1 MTDAHDAHDA
11 HETHAQQQPRSGLTR
26 RDLMAL
32 AGALPLAAG
41 AGSARAQGAAP
52 ARGGVLKVSANGNP
66 SSLDPA
72 TGGAGTDHTFLWTI
86 FDTLVEWDYETL
98 KAKPGMAAF
107 NFPDPRTLVLD
118 IKPGITF
125 HDGTPMDA
133 AAVKFNLDRGRT
145 DARSNIKADLQNVAE
160 VVASGALQV
169 TIKLARPDT
178 ALPAILSDRAGMMVS
193 PKAVQ
198 ALGQEHDRK
207 PVGAGPWKFV
217 SWSANEKVVVTRADK
232 YWRTDRGFVDGIEFS
247 IIPELATGLRAVVA
261 GQNDFAYAV
270 PPRLMPLIDKAK
282 NLTKVTGPTLYCL
295 QLYFNTA
302 KKGLDNLKVRQ
313 AINFALDRPS
323 FVKASLAGVGEPAYM
338 QLPKTHWA
346 YDETLVGLYPHNI
359 DRAKKLLAEAGYPD
373 GLELTVGSYTDQD
386 SVRRSEIVGE
396 QLRKVG
402 IRLKYITGTIPEI
415 SGQFFGNEKKFDM
428 LLSAWTGRP
437 DPSMTYSLM
446 YSKDAYFNAGRT
458 DHGAKLAELLAESR
472 VAERI
477 EGRKLIFWQLQ
488 RLIMEQA
495 LVAPLAFQY
504 ELVAAAQQ
512 VKGYKPNLLG
522 KPKYEFISKA

>member
-1 MTDAHDAHDA
+1 MTDAHDRRDERDA
-11 HETHAQQQPRSGLTR
+11 HQPTTGLTR
-26 RDLMAL
+26 RDLMVL
-32 AGALPLAAG
+32 AGAAAG
-41 AGSARAQGAAP
+41 TVATSSAAWAQGSTP
-52 ARGGVLKVSANGNP
+52 QRGGVLKVSANANP

-72 TGGAGTDHTFLWTI
+72 TGGAGSDHTFLWTI
-86 FDTLVEWDYETL
+86 YDTLVEWDYETL
-98 KAKPGMAAF
+98 KTKPGMAGF

-118 IKPGITF
+118 IKPGIAF

-133 AAVKFNLDRGRT
+133 AAVKFNLDRGRQ
-145 DARSNIKADLQNVAE
+145 DPRSNIKADLQNVAQ
-160 VVASGALQV
+160 VDVSGPLQV

-198 ALGQEHDRK
+198 ALGVEHDRK

-217 SWSANEKVVVTRADK
+217 SWSANEKIVVSRADK
-232 YWRTDRGFVDGIEFS
+232 YWRADRGFVDGIEFS

-261 GQNDFAYAV
+261 GQGDFAYQV

-282 NLTKVTGPTLYCL
+282 NLGKVTGPTLYCL
-295 QLYFNTA
+295 QLYFNLA
-302 KKGLDNLKVRQ
+302 KKPLDNLKVRQ

-338 QLPKTHWA
+338 NLPKTHWA
-346 YDETLVGLYPHNI
+346 YDETLVGLYPHNL
-359 DRAKKLLAEAGYPD
+359 DKARALLAEAGFKD
-373 GLELTVGSYTDQD
+373 GIDLTVGSYTDQD

-402 IRLKYITGTIPEI
+402 IRLKFITGTIPEI

-446 YSKDAYFNAGRT
+446 YSKDAYFNAGRV
-458 DHGAKLAELLAESR
+458 DHGKALTDLLAESR

-488 RLIMEQA
+488 RIVMEQA

-504 ELVAAAQQ
+504 ELVAASQK

-522 KPKYEFISKA
+522 KPKYEFISLQG

>member
-1 MTDAHDAHDA
+1 MTDAHDAHD
-11 HETHAQQQPRSGLTR
+11 TNPPTTGLTR
-26 RDLMAL
+26 RDLMVM
-32 AGALPLAAG
+32 AGAAAG
-41 AGSARAQGAAP
+41 TLATGAAAWAQAAP
-52 ARGGVLKVSANGNP
+52 KRGGVLKVSGNANP

-86 FDTLVEWDYETL
+86 YDTLVEWDYDTL
-98 KAKPGMAAF
+98 KTKPGLAAF

-125 HDGTPMDA
+125 HDGSALDA
-133 AAVKFNLDRGRT
+133 AAVKFNLDRGRQ
-145 DARSNIKADLQNVAE
+145 DARSNIKADLQSVAQ
-160 VVASGALQV
+160 VDVSGPLQV
-169 TIKLARPDT
+169 MVKLLRPDT

-198 ALGQEHDRK
+198 ALGNEHDRK
-207 PVGAGPWKFV
+207 PVGTGPWKFV
-217 SWSANEKVVVTRADK
+217 SWSANEKIVVTRADK
-232 YWRTDRGFVDGIEFS
+232 YWRADRGFVDGIEFS

-261 GQNDFAYAV
+261 GQNDVAYQI

-282 NLTKVTGPTLYCL
+282 NLSKVTGPTLLCL
-295 QLYFNTA
+295 QLYFNLA
-302 KKGLDNLKVRQ
+302 KKPLDNLKVRQ

-338 QLPKTHWA
+338 NLPKSHWA
-346 YDETLVGLYPHNI
+346 YDPTLVDLYPHNL
-359 DRAKKLLAEAGYPD
+359 DKARALLAEAGFKD
-373 GLELTVGSYTDQD
+373 GVDLVVGGYTDQD
-386 SVRRSEIVGE
+386 SVRISEIVGE
-396 QLRKVG
+396 QLRKAG
-402 IRLKYITGTIPEI
+402 IRLKFITGTIPEI

-446 YSKDAYFNAGRT
+446 YSKDAYFNAGRVEVSKELT
-458 DHGAKLAELLAESR
+458 ELLAESR
-472 VAERI
+472 AAERI
-477 EGRKLIFWQLQ
+477 EGRKLIFWRLQ
-488 RLIMEQA
+488 RIVMEQA

-504 ELVAAAQQ
+504 ELVATAQK

-522 KPKYEFISKA
+522 KPKYEFVSLEA

>member
-1 MTDAHDAHDA
+1 MTDAHDERDA
-11 HETHAQQQPRSGLTR
+11 NQPTIGLTR
-26 RDLMAL
+26 RDLMLMAGAA
-32 AGALPLAAG
+32 AGALTTG
-41 AGSARAQGAAP
+41 GSAWAQAAAP
-52 ARGGVLKVSANGNP
+52 QRGGILKVSANANP

-72 TGGAGTDHTFLWTI
+72 TGGAGSDHTFLWTI
-86 FDTLVEWDYETL
+86 YDTLVEWDYETL
-98 KAKPGMAAF
+98 KTKPGLAAF
-107 NFPDPRTLVLD
+107 NFPDPRTMVLEL
-118 IKPGITF
+118 KPGITF
-125 HDGTPMDA
+125 HDGSPLDA

-145 DARSNIKADLQNVAE
+145 DARSNIKADLQNVAQ
-160 VVASGALQV
+160 VDVTGPLQV

-198 ALGQEHDRK
+198 ALGAEHDRK

-232 YWRTDRGFVDGIEFS
+232 YWRADRGFVDGIEFS

-261 GQNDFAYAV
+261 GQGDFAYQV

-282 NLTKVTGPTLYCL
+282 NLQKVTGPTLYCL
-295 QLYFNTA
+295 QLYFNQA
-302 KKGLDNLKVRQ
+302 RKPLDNLKVRQ
-313 AINFALDRPS
+313 AINCALDRPS

-338 QLPKTHWA
+338 NLPKTHWA
-346 YDETLVGLYPHNI
+346 YDETLVGLYPHNLEKA
-359 DRAKKLLAEAGYPD
+359 RALLAEAGFKD
-373 GLELTVGSYTDQD
+373 GIELTVGSYTDQD

-396 QLRKVG
+396 QLRKAG
-402 IRLKYITGTIPEI
+402 IRLKFVTGTIPEI

-446 YSKDAYFNAGRT
+446 YSKDAYFNAGRV
-458 DHGAKLAELLAESR
+458 DHGQKLTDLLAESR

-488 RLIMEQA
+488 RIVMEQA

-504 ELVAAAQQ
+504 ELVAASQK

-522 KPKYEFISKA
+522 KPKYEFISLQG

>member
-1 MTDAHDAHDA
+1 MTDRT
-11 HETHAQQQPRSGLTR
+11 EPTTGLSR
-26 RDLMAL
+26 RALMAL
-32 AGALPLAAG
+32 AGAATLAG
-41 AGSARAQGAAP
+41 TP
-52 ARGGVLKVSANGNP
+52 AFGQATPKRGGILKVSANANP

-72 TGGAGTDHTFLWTI
+72 TGGAGSDHTFLWTMY
-86 FDTLVEWDYETL
+86 DTLVEWDYETL
-98 KAKPGMAAF
+98 KTKPGLAAF
-107 NFPDPRTLVLD
+107 NFPDPRTMVLD
-118 IKPGITF
+118 LKPGITF
-125 HDGTPMDA
+125 HDGSPLDA
-133 AAVKFNLDRGRT
+133 AAVKFNLDRGRQ
-145 DARSNIKADLQNVAE
+145 DARSNIKADLQNVAQ
-160 VVASGALQV
+160 VDVTGPLQV
-169 TIKLARPDT
+169 TVKLARPDT
-178 ALPAILSDRAGMMVS
+178 ALPAILSDRAGMVVS

-198 ALGQEHDRK
+198 ALGAEFDRK
-207 PVGAGPWKFV
+207 PVGTGPWKFV
-217 SWSANEKVVVTRADK
+217 SWSANEKLVVTRADK
-232 YWRTDRGFVDGIEFS
+232 YWRQDRGFVDGIEFS
-247 IIPELATGLRAVVA
+247 LIPELATGLRAVVA
-261 GQNDFAYAV
+261 GQNNFAYQV

-282 NLTKVTGPTLYCL
+282 DLQKVTGPTLYCL
-295 QLYFNTA
+295 QIYFNLA
-302 KKGLDNLKVRQ
+302 KKPLDNLKVRQ

-338 QLPKTHWA
+338 NLPKSHWA
-346 YDETLVGLYPHNI
+346 FDPTLVALYPHNL
-359 DRAKKLLAEAGYPD
+359 DKARDLLAEAGFKD
-373 GLELTVGSYTDQD
+373 GIDLTVGSYTDQD

-446 YSKDAYFNAGRT
+446 YSKDAYFNAGRV
-458 DHGAKLAELLAESR
+458 DHGQKLTELLAESR

-488 RLIMEQA
+488 RIVMEQA

-504 ELVAAAQQ
+504 ELVAAAQA

-522 KPKYEFISKA
+522 KPKYEFISLG

>member
-1 MTDAHDAHDA
+1 MTDADRPASA
-11 HETHAQQQPRSGLTR
+11 PLAWATR

-32 AGALPLAAG
+32 AGASVGALAVAG
-41 AGSARAQGAAP
+41 PAWAQPAP
-52 ARGGVLKVSANGNP
+52 KRGGVLKVSANANP

-72 TGGAGTDHTFLWTI
+72 TGGAGSDHTFLWTI
-86 FDTLVEWDYETL
+86 YDTLVEWDYDTL
-98 KAKPGMAAF
+98 KTKPGLAAF

-118 IKPGITF
+118 LRPGISF
-125 HDGTPMDA
+125 HDGSPLDA
-133 AAVKFNLDRGRT
+133 AAVKFNLDRGRQ
-145 DARSNIKADLQNVAE
+145 DARSNIKADLSS
-160 VVASGALQV
+160 VASVDVSGPLQV
-169 TIKLARPDT
+169 TVKLLRPDT

-198 ALGQEHDRK
+198 ALGKDHDRK
-207 PVGAGPWKFV
+207 PVGAGPWRFV
-217 SWSANEKVVVTRADK
+217 SWADNEKIVVSRADN
-232 YWRTDRGFVDGIEFS
+232 YWRKDRGFVDGIEFS

-261 GQNDFAYAV
+261 GQGDFAYQV

-282 NLTKVTGPTLYCL
+282 DLQKVTGPTLYCL
-295 QLYFNTA
+295 QLYFNLA
-302 KKGLDNLKVRQ
+302 KKPLDNLKVRQ

-338 QLPKTHWA
+338 NLPKSHWA
-346 YDETLVGLYPHNI
+346 YDETLVKLYPHNLEMA
-359 DRAKKLLAEAGYPD
+359 RKLLAEAGFKD
-373 GLELTVGSYTDQD
+373 GIELTVGSYTDQD

-402 IRLKYITGTIPEI
+402 IRLKFITGTIPEI

-446 YSKDAYFNAGRT
+446 YAKDAYFNAGRVELSKELT
-458 DHGAKLAELLAESR
+458 ELLAESR
-472 VAERI
+472 AAERI
-477 EGRKLIFWQLQ
+477 EGRKLIFWRLQ
-488 RLIMEQA
+488 RIVMEQA

-504 ELVAAAQQ
+504 ELVAASQK
-512 VKGYKPNLLG
+512 VKGYKANLLG
-522 KPKYEFISKA
+522 KPKYEFISLQG

>member
-1 MTDAHDAHDA
+1 MTNATKPTATAHAA
-11 HETHAQQQPRSGLTR
+11 VLTR
-26 RDLMAL
+26 RDLMLLAGATAL
-32 AGALPLAAG
+32 AGEAA
-41 AGSARAQGAAP
+41 AQATP
-52 ARGGVLKVSANGNP
+52 QRGGVLKVSANANP

-72 TGGAGTDHTFLWTI
+72 TGGAGSDHTFLWTI
-86 FDTLVEWDYETL
+86 YDTLVEWDYDTL

-118 IKPGITF
+118 IKPGISF

-133 AAVKFNLDRGRT
+133 AAVKFNLDRARQ
-145 DARSNIKADLQNVAE
+145 DARSNIKADLQNVAQAD
-160 VVASGALQV
+160 VTGPLQV
-169 TIKLARPDT
+169 TVKLARPDT

-198 ALGQEHDRK
+198 ALGNEHDRK

-261 GQNDFAYAV
+261 GQGDFAYQV
-270 PPRLMPLIDKAK
+270 PPRLIPIIDKAK
-282 NLTKVTGPTLYCL
+282 NLQKLSGPTLYCL
-295 QLYFNTA
+295 QLYYNCA
-302 KKGLDNLKVRQ
+302 KPGLNNLKVRQ
-313 AINFALDRPS
+313 AINFALDRPG

-338 QLPKTHWA
+338 NLPKTHWA
-346 YDETLVGLYPHNI
+346 YDDTLVNLYPHNL
-359 DRAKKLLAEAGYPD
+359 DKARALLAEAGFKD
-373 GLELTVGSYTDQD
+373 GLDLTVGSYTDQD
-386 SVRRSEIVGE
+386 SVRRSEIVME

-402 IRLKYITGTIPEI
+402 IRLKFITGTIPEI
-415 SGQFFGNEKKFDM
+415 SGQFFGAEKKFDM

-446 YSKDAYFNAGRT
+446 YSKDAYFNAGRVDFGKDLT
-458 DHGAKLAELLAESR
+458 DLLAESR

-477 EGRKLIFWQLQ
+477 EGRKLIFWRLQ
-488 RLIMEQA
+488 RLVMEQA

-504 ELVAAAQQ
+504 ELVAASQK

-522 KPKYEFISKA
+522 KPKYEFISLQA

>member
-1 MTDAHDAHDA
+1 MTDHQD
-11 HETHAQQQPRSGLTR
+11 TPQPRVQQIALR
-26 RDLMAL
+26 RREAL
-32 AGALPLAAG
+32 ALLGAGALGANSLDALAQAK
-41 AGSARAQGAAP
+41 
-52 ARGGVLKVSANGNP
+52 GGVLKVASPANP

-72 TGGAGTDHTFLWTI
+72 TGGAGSDHVFLWTI
-86 FDTLVEWDYETL
+86 YDTLVDWDYATL
-98 KAKPGMAAF
+98 KPVPGMAEWST
-107 NFPDPRTLVLD
+107 PDANSFVLT

-133 AAVKFNLDRGRT
+133 AAVKFNLDRGRS

-232 YWRTDRGFVDGIEFS
+232 YWRADRGFVDGIEFS

-261 GQNDFAYAV
+261 GQNDFAYNV

-313 AINFALDRPS
+313 AINFALDRGG

-359 DRAKKLLAEAGYPD
+359 DKAKKLLAEAGYPD

-396 QLRKVG
+396 QLRKAG
-402 IRLKYITGTIPEI
+402 IRLKFITGTIPEI

-458 DHGAKLAELLAESR
+458 DHGAKMAELLAESR